1 MAVLDY
7 LKRMVEDNASDLFIV
22 AGGPVCEKLDSNR
35 MVAIGEKVLP
45 DATRDLITEI
55 YTLARREMVEFERR
69 KDDDFSFAV
78 PREVKSRFRV
88 NTYWQRG
95 SMAAVVRR
103 IPFSIP
109 EWKDMRIPEQIMDL
123 ADETE
128 GMILITGRAGSG
140 KSTTQACLIDRI
152 NHTREA
158 HIVTLEDPIEFLH
171 QDDRSIISQREVGI
185 DTEDYSSALRACLR
199 QAPDVILLGE
209 MRDQETIRTAMT
221 AAETG
226 HLVIATLHTNGAM
239 STINRIV
246 DTFPAGQ
253 QDQIRVQLS
262 MVLRTV
268 ISQQLL
274 PSLTEHRVP
283 AFEIMHMT
291 EAISNK
297 IRDNKIPTINADIDN
312 PVGDKNN
319 PNSRKKTI
327 SMYRSLKA
335 LYDNGEITAET
346 ALTYVDEIHKSLLEN
361 RSGDKIRGR
370 RSLPLFLCN

>member
-45 DATRDLITEI
+45 DATRELITEI

-69 KDDDFSFAV
+69 KDDDFSFAL

-103 IPFSIP
+103 IPFNIP

-346 ALTYVDEIHKSLLEN
+346 ALTYVDEIHKSLLE
-361 RSGDKIRGR
+361 KQIRR
-370 RSLPLFLCN
+370 

>member
-45 DATRDLITEI
+45 DATRELITEI

-103 IPFSIP
+103 IPFNIP

-140 KSTTQACLIDRI
+140 KSTTQA
-152 NHTREA
+152 
-158 HIVTLEDPIEFLH
+158 
-171 QDDRSIISQREVGI
+171 RSEERRVGK
-185 DTEDYSSALRACLR
+185 ECRL
-199 QAPDVILLGE
+199 
-209 MRDQETIRTAMT
+209 
-221 AAETG
+221 
-226 HLVIATLHTNGAM
+226 
-239 STINRIV
+239 
-246 DTFPAGQ
+246 
-253 QDQIRVQLS
+253 
-262 MVLRTV
+262 
-268 ISQQLL
+268 
-274 PSLTEHRVP
+274 
-283 AFEIMHMT
+283 
-291 EAISNK
+291 
-297 IRDNKIPTINADIDN
+297 
-312 PVGDKNN
+312 
-319 PNSRKKTI
+319 
-327 SMYRSLKA
+327 
-335 LYDNGEITAET
+335 
-346 ALTYVDEIHKSLLEN
+346 
-361 RSGDKIRGR
+361 
-370 RSLPLFLCN
+370 

>member
-45 DATRDLITEI
+45 DATRELITEI

-103 IPFSIP
+103 IPFNIP

-209 MRDQETIRTAMT
+209 
-221 AAETG
+221 
-226 HLVIATLHTNGAM
+226 
-239 STINRIV
+239 
-246 DTFPAGQ
+246 
-253 QDQIRVQLS
+253 
-262 MVLRTV
+262 
-268 ISQQLL
+268 
-274 PSLTEHRVP
+274 
-283 AFEIMHMT
+283 
-291 EAISNK
+291 K
-297 IRDNKIPTINADIDN
+297 I
-312 PVGDKNN
+312 
-319 PNSRKKTI
+319 
-327 SMYRSLKA
+327 
-335 LYDNGEITAET
+335 
-346 ALTYVDEIHKSLLEN
+346 
-361 RSGDKIRGR
+361 GR
-370 RSLPLFLCN
+370 AHV